1 MVENILLLRPL
12 KKKKRCM
19 EMFPVIFIDKVAIE
33 S

>member
-12 KKKKRCM
+12 KKKRCM